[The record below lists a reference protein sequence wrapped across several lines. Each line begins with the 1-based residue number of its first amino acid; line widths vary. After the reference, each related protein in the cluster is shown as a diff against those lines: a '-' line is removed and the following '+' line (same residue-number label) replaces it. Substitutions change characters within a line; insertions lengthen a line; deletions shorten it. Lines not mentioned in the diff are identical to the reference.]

1 MIELKRFPSQILSL
15 KLTNIKFSQTII
27 QDLEKLNDINKI
39 HVKKKYLLQSYILNL
54 VAVWQVFIE
63 DLLEF
68 GVNEI
73 IKKQTDSNT
82 IEILKTNLNE
92 NLKRFN
98 TPNTNN
104 IDKIFKTVLA
114 IEKITNTLELKEMS
128 LEKTKFKI
136 NYILKIRHQ
145 IAHTSKST
153 ENLTLNE
160 NFEFM
165 NHLFEVSKQ
174 LELKVKEIK

>member
-1 MIELKRFPSQILSL
+1 MIELKKSPSQILSS
-15 KLTNIKFSQTII
+15 KLASIKFSQTII

-39 HVKKKYLLQSYILNL
+39 NLKKQYLLQSYILNL

-92 NLKRFN
+92 NIKRFN
-98 TPNTNN
+98 TPNTTN

-114 IEKITNTLELKEMS
+114 IEKITSTLELKEMS
-128 LEKTKFKI
+128 LEQTKFKI

-145 IAHTSKST
+145 IAHTSKSK
-153 ENLTLNE
+153 ESLTLYE

-165 NHLFEVSKQ
+165 NHLYEVSKQ
-174 LELKVKEIK
+174 LELKVKGIK

>member
-1 MIELKRFPSQILSL
+1 MIDLKKSPSQILSS
-15 KLTNIKFSQTII
+15 KLASIKFSQTII
-27 QDLEKLNDINKI
+27 QDLEKLNDLKNINL
-39 HVKKKYLLQSYILNL
+39 KKQYLLQSYILNL
-54 VAVWQVFIE
+54 AAVWQVFIE
-63 DLLEF
+63 DLLVF

-82 IEILKTNLNE
+82 IEILKINLNE

-98 TPNTNN
+98 TPNTDN

-114 IEKITNTLELKEMS
+114 IEKITSTLELKGMS
-128 LEKTKFKI
+128 LEQTKFKI

-145 IAHTSKST
+145 IAHTSKSK
-153 ENLTLNE
+153 ENLTLNN

-174 LELKVKEIK
+174 LELKVKGIK